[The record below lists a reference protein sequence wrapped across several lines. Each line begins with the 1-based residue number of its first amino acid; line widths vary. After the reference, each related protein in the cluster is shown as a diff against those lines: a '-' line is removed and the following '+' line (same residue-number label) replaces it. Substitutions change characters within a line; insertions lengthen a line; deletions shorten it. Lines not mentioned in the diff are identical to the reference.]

1 MANLNFKWGSHDNL
15 AKMTTSEVGSVYFTK
30 DEGSLYLGVDAT
42 KAPKR
47 IQGVVQFYES
57 TTAFAEA
64 TKPPYS
70 ADVIYYIADQSAL
83 IRWDDSAKKFLVI
96 NVTAAEFTAKA
107 AELSGSIVANANSI
121 SGLRNEVGT
130 KGADEKVAF
139 VWLRD
144 LQNAVNALNELTGIG
159 DGEGE
164 SLTEQIA
171 ALVGRLDDE
180 GGLVDRIEALES
192 WKTDAAADILDHE
205 GRVTILETNMGTR
218 ADGEAAVYPWL
229 NSLQD
234 SVDNHETR
242 LDAIDGESGSIATI
256 NGRID
261 GLASRTTE
269 VENKAKANAE
279 DIVKLKAADT
289 TTNAAIEALQG
300 EDGLAGVK
308 SRLTPLEAAKTDHE
322 TRIQNLENADTEI
335 KADVKAINDALPTIR
350 QDILNAA
357 NSAAAANNAIGDANT
372 AGTVKYDIAQLQA
385 KDTLVDADI
394 EALEDRVKANEDA
407 IGNDETANSIKG
419 RLKATETV
427 ANQAKADIVTINNTL
442 SSKADQSTVNGL
454 TTKVGN
460 LEIAVGAP
468 KSGSTAAS
476 GLYAET
482 ANNAAAI
489 DLINQNIGTKGVAGS
504 TVYGAIKEVSDD
516 LAGTKNTLSGASSV
530 ANEAKASA
538 KTANDAIGD
547 ADTEGTI
554 KYEIAELKKVD
565 AAQAT
570 TNQGF
575 ENRIKAAEDTIK
587 THGTDITNLKNAAS
601 TYAKQTDLEKEIE
614 DREAA
619 DTQLRTDLNAEIARK
634 INAANSLT
642 YIDGISTADEWDA
655 VKAKDAHIGDTYVV
669 ADSNLALNL
678 DLDNNSATAT
688 VKCYAGDLLI
698 ATAKENA
705 TETDGVLAAADIEW
719 VHVQSGYKAELQG
732 KLSVAD
738 IDGTASANINLTSL
752 NGNGTVGDL
761 GQITVSSASPNLTIE
776 ASGNTM
782 TINMVWGEF

>member
-1 MANLNFKWGSHDNL
+1 MANLNFKWGSHENL
-15 AKMTTSEVGSVYFTK
+15 VKMTTSEVGAIYFTK

-70 ADVIYYIADQSAL
+70 TDVIYYIADQGAL
-83 IRWDDSAKKFLVI
+83 IRWDDSADKFLVI
-96 NVTAAEFTAKA
+96 NVTAAEFTAKS
-107 AELSGSIVANANSI
+107 AELSGSITANANAI
-121 SGLRNEVGT
+121 SGLRGEVGT
-130 KGADEKVAF
+130 KETDEKTAF

-144 LQNAVNALNELTGIG
+144 LQDAVDALNELTGLG
-159 DGEGE
+159 SGEGA
-164 SLTEQIA
+164 SLTEQLN

-205 GRVTILETNMGTR
+205 GRVTTLETNMGTR
-218 ADGEAAVYPWL
+218 AEGEAAVYPWL

-234 SVDNHETR
+234 SVDDHETR
-242 LDAIDGESGSIATI
+242 LDAIDGENGSIAAA

-261 GLASRTTE
+261 GLASRTTA
-269 VENKAKANAE
+269 VENKANTNAE

-289 TTNAAIEALQG
+289 TANAAIEALQG
-300 EDGLAGVK
+300 EEGLAGVK
-308 SRLTPLEAAKTDHE
+308 SRLTPLETAKTDHE
-322 TRIQNLENADTEI
+322 TRIQKLENADTEI
-335 KADVKAINDALPTIR
+335 KADVKAINDELPTIR

-357 NSAAAANNAIGDANT
+357 NSAAAANGAIGDANT

-394 EALEDRVKANEDA
+394 EALEGRVQANENA
-407 IGNDETANSIKG
+407 IGNDEQADSIKG

-442 SSKADQSTVNGL
+442 SGKADQSTVNGL
-454 TTKVGN
+454 STKVGN
-460 LEIAVGAP
+460 LETAVGAP

-489 DLINQNIGTKGVAGS
+489 DLINQNIGTKGTAGS
-504 TVYGAIKEVSDD
+504 TVYGAIKEVDEKT
-516 LAGTKNTLSGASSV
+516 LANANQISEVSGVADGAAAKAA
-530 ANEAKASA
+530 ANE
-538 KTANDAIGD
+538 DAINDINDEID
-547 ADTEGTI
+547 A
-554 KYEIAELKKVD
+554 LKKVD
-565 AAQAT
+565 SDQAT
-570 TNQGF
+570 TNANV
-575 ENRIKAAEDTIK
+575 ESRLSTAEGTIK
-587 THGTDITNLKNAAS
+587 THGTDILALQNAAS
-601 TYAKQTDLEKEIE
+601 TYAKQADLEKEIE

-619 DTQLRTDLNAEIARK
+619 DTQLRTDLNAEIERK

-655 VKAKDAHIGDTYVV
+655 VKVKDAHIGDTYVV
-669 ADSNLALNL
+669 AESNLALNL
-678 DLDNNSATAT
+678 DLDNNSGTAA

-698 ATAKENA
+698 ATAKEGA
-705 TETDGVLAAADIEW
+705 VETEGILAAADIEW

-738 IDGTASANINLTSL
+738 VAGAASANINLTSL
-752 NGNGTVGDL
+752 NGNGTAGDL
-761 GQITVSSASPNLTIE
+761 GQITVTSASSNLTIE

-782 TINMVWGEF
+782 TINMVWDSFDPAT